1 MERQFL
7 VILSICLLVSCQ
19 TTNNG
24 TLNKI
29 NDIDETLVNSD
40 LKIETPVVIE
50 EPPKDVWE
58 YIINKSLQ
66 DSEIVIN
73 DQALL
78 FMNNHIKDVENFN
91 EYLNKSYYFIYYVVQ
106 ELEAANLP
114 VELAFIPFIES
125 NYDPFS
131 ISPSGAVGLWQFMP
145 KTGRLFNL
153 EKSCSISYFSTRL

>member
-1 MERQFL
+1 
-7 VILSICLLVSCQ
+7 
-19 TTNNG
+19 
-24 TLNKI
+24 
-29 NDIDETLVNSD
+29 
-40 LKIETPVVIE
+40 
-50 EPPKDVWE
+50 
-58 YIINKSLQ
+58 
-66 DSEIVIN
+66 
-73 DQALL
+73 
-78 FMNNHIKDVENFN
+78 MNNHIKDVDKFN

-153 EKSCSISYFSTRL
+153 EKSWWSEDRHDPQINSCSNWIF

>member
-7 VILSICLLVSCQ
+7 VILSICLLASCQ

-29 NDIDETLVNSD
+29 NDINETLVNSD
-40 LKIETPVVIE
+40 LKIETLVVIE

-91 EYLNKSYYFIYYVVQ
+91 ENKTPDYHSLFIRYEKRY
-106 ELEAANLP
+106 NLKKSNLILFF
-114 VELAFIPFIES
+114 EIWNTYNRENIETFFYS
-125 NYDPFS
+125 KDRQS
-131 ISPSGAVGLWQFMP
+131 I
-145 KTGRLFNL
+145 
-153 EKSCSISYFSTRL
+153 EKIVYFSTIPVGGFGIEF

>member
-7 VILSICLLVSCQ
+7 VILSICLLASCQ

-40 LKIETPVVIE
+40 LKTEAPVVIE

-91 EYLNKSYYFIYYVVQ
+91 EYLNKSYYFIYYVVR
-106 ELEAANLP
+106 
-114 VELAFIPFIES
+114 S
-125 NYDPFS
+125 S
-131 ISPSGAVGLWQFMP
+131 R
-145 KTGRLFNL
+145 T
-153 EKSCSISYFSTRL
+153 